1 MQLTKGAVDGVPSL
15 IDFDR
20 NQFAVFPF
28 GHELAFSDGRPS
40 GFQASPTA
48 ATLPLSQLSWQPI
61 PFSARVREM
70 RQRRAPR

>member
-1 MQLTKGAVDGVPSL
+1 MQVTRGAVDGVPSL

-40 GFQASPTA
+40 GFQVSSKDAP
-48 ATLPLSQLSWQPI
+48 LPLSQLVWQAI
-61 PFSARVREM
+61 PFSARVREE
-70 RQRRAPR
+70 RRRRAPR